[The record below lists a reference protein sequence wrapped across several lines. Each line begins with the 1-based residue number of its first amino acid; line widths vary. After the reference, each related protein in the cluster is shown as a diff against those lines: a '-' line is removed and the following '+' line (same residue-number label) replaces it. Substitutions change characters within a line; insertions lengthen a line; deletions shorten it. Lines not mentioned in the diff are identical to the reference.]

1 MSGTPTPS
9 NSKDKNTQRLGSLF
23 DSIDLT
29 STANKPRDVTL
40 GGSQK
45 VKFAPTI
52 PARRSKKAE
61 STSSLLEPAKS
72 SEVSQQP
79 STVKPHIKRIEQVV
93 TVTGPVSGIFSAG
106 PSATGTKSKRIGG
119 VSAASFHRSASDSS
133 SKAGSKYS
141 ANSDF
146 NIGVDEE
153 KAEEEIKFID
163 QSIPEPPVYERL
175 FLTDNENHQ
184 NELFLIQMESLPLMK
199 IQAATEKMQN
209 INLDDNPEGSSAV
222 SNKSENAD
230 AKNSV
235 DLNEYLAGNL
245 GKLRMRKSGNIDLV
259 IGNVTY
265 KLQRG
270 SYASFMQSVSA
281 IDEENGQ
288 VFDLG
293 PIRERFCCMP
303 LIEFQ

>member
-1 MSGTPTPS
+1 M
-9 NSKDKNTQRLGSLF
+9 
-23 DSIDLT
+23 
-29 STANKPRDVTL
+29 
-40 GGSQK
+40 
-45 VKFAPTI
+45 TI
-52 PARRSKKAE
+52 K
-61 STSSLLEPAKS
+61 L
-72 SEVSQQP
+72 Q
-79 STVKPHIKRIEQVV
+79 
-93 TVTGPVSGIFSAG
+93 
-106 PSATGTKSKRIGG
+106 
-119 VSAASFHRSASDSS
+119 
-133 SKAGSKYS
+133 
-141 ANSDF
+141 N
-146 NIGVDEE
+146 
-153 KAEEEIKFID
+153 
-163 QSIPEPPVYERL
+163 
-175 FLTDNENHQ
+175 NENHQ